1 MNKDLIVQ
9 SYKALYR
16 YAKLFDNC
24 PSLKFVLSDVLK
36 STVSSLDDKVP
47 KWFSPEMRRMIPSL
61 LTDKMNY
68 IPSRSAIAFLE
79 KQYQPLPIPQ
89 KEETVLSTISSY
101 LEFCDVVLAAASKNY
116 RTNLLPRGPSRDTG
130 SVAFHRD
137 EKKLE
142 RVGMS
147 YQEITSL
154 RDLSEGMLLLN
165 YPTEFVSRNP
175 FESVLTRDEILY
187 ITEIGELGVRGIIL
201 NPANPV
207 IRKETKDGHA
217 ITVITTRNPEPSR
230 HIFVSPSSTCSHCL
244 DSHVVPLNASEVASV
259 TPDWEGM
266 METNLSSSV
275 PIVQFDSMRSIPY
288 PVPNLNGTFT
298 IGSSR

>member
-1 MNKDLIVQ
+1 
-9 SYKALYR
+9 
-16 YAKLFDNC
+16 
-24 PSLKFVLSDVLK
+24 
-36 STVSSLDDKVP
+36 
-47 KWFSPEMRRMIPSL
+47 
-61 LTDKMNY
+61 
-68 IPSRSAIAFLE
+68 
-79 KQYQPLPIPQ
+79 
-89 KEETVLSTISSY
+89 
-101 LEFCDVVLAAASKNY
+101 
-116 RTNLLPRGPSRDTG
+116 
-130 SVAFHRD
+130 
-137 EKKLE
+137 
-142 RVGMS
+142 MS

-201 NPANPV
+201 NPYDLLSEVILRANPV

-288 PVPNLNGTFT
+288 PVPNPNGTFT